1 MKEILLDEKSIQ
13 EINNFLQEMP
23 LKYGL
28 PLLNFFN
35 KKLQEQ
41 QPQTQV
47 NQEHIQELSN

>member
-41 QPQTQV
+41 QQV
-47 NQEHIQELSN
+47 NQEDIKELSN

>member
-1 MKEILLDEKSIQ
+1 MREILLDEKSIQ

-41 QPQTQV
+41 QPQV
-47 NQEHIQELSN
+47 SQEQKIEELSN